1 MTLVLKEVQTRR
13 DLGRFIAFPEHLY
26 RNSPYWVHSLH
37 SDEYDTLGDKNP
49 ALEFCEKVLYL
60 A

>member
-37 SDEYDTLGDKNP
+37 SDEYDTLGDKN
-49 ALEFCEKVLYL
+49 ALEFC
-60 A
+60 